1 MIGQIFQSRYRV
13 EAALAEGRAWQ
24 SWMVRDIINNRPS
37 LLFTY
42 PADPEGRMLDRRS
55 VAWRLSRYREVLG
68 ERIPQI
74 RLGIEGANLTLLCE
88 IPAEAKAL
96 SSDEERPAQ
105 FDKTLSQDSK
115 TCKQDGIAPPRPDR
129 RMIWCDSAG
138 APFYL
143 PPALLVDPVRGE
155 TLTEPL
161 VLDAEL
167 SYQPPK
173 PPAEIVPQLFEIM
186 DRWKSGESSVLTL
199 HCGRPGGLS
208 LWRDSLDAWFRNPA
222 GTERMDAA
230 PPLHLLENFNRPSS
244 LLNSCWAPQ
253 DTAAGPCL
261 LILDGDSLNQ
271 NPVLRDRVEDQLSD
285 MESLHAM
292 SADISDYAHEYP
304 ETLPESIDDEG
315 RSFLEL
321 LSLMD
326 EAVHLDFLLDLLQ
339 VDEADFNSMLNTL
352 ERAGTLASVFGRLED
367 GRRGLRVCI
376 SNTTLRQS
384 IRAGIEADRERELH
398 LLILGLLERSKPEGL
413 VAAFC
418 RLGHRRGVGRDE
430 HLMRDGMKLFESL
443 REAKL
448 DLAAQSVVDILLDG
462 DHADLSAMALREFAL
477 YRGSLRLRRDDLPG
491 AERAYLEGL
500 ASLTGQRDFIEQLRG
515 GQRPPLSRRVDA
527 ELLSSISALIRALA
541 EIGEIRGEFARAGE
555 ILEGL
560 LDAYSESLAAR
571 ERGTLY
577 NELAWILYRRGDHTE
592 AVERCETALRL
603 FDAGEHPAELGQT
616 FNTLGAAQWALG
628 NWREAEAYYQKALT
642 LREKTGNET
651 RIAASLNNLG
661 NLYRM
666 LERLPLAIEYFQRS
680 MDIKRRQGNE
690 AGYLV
695 SLYNVA
701 LSSFEMN
708 DLKTARRQG
717 EDCLEL
723 NEKVGN
729 IQLGAELLG
738 LLGEIDL
745 VDGRYASAAERL
757 VEAIRI
763 CSDIDARTE
772 LASMYRR
779 LAGVHLALGDLDAA
793 TETIKDGLAEACRVG
808 SRFEEAQILVYKGEC
823 QERSED
829 AEGAVKALEAAADI
843 LSVLDKMEWLARVYS
858 RLGLIHLDSGREE
871 RAQELLQQ
879 ASGLIERRRITVPMQ
894 EWDSLQARIQS
905 RRDRLI
911 DSLGEQDS
919 RGRLA
924 GFMQLLE
931 TLEKGGDQAS
941 RAGQVLDQMAVVL
954 PLSRGA
960 IFLNNEKTSLA
971 DMESKAV
978 FHGDFPDAGMLA
990 EASRNRM
997 KSAAPYHENGRIYLP
1012 LLQGEQVRGLLFLE
1026 SEENLDEQTRDYLST
1041 LGKLLAMG
1049 LFDPPAAEPAEPASR
1064 AKRTPKPQSAKD
1076 QVNLIG
1082 RGRDL
1087 QRVLKLVGQVKD
1099 LDSTVLISG
1108 ESGTGKEEVARA
1120 VHYWGRR
1127 GRRPFMAVNCAALP
1141 ETLLESQLFGH
1152 ERGSFTGATHR
1163 HTGFFESAS
1172 GGTIFLDEIGEMS
1185 PGMQSKLLRV
1195 LQEKQFIRVGGTRT
1209 LSTDARVIAAT
1220 NRRLADEVQQGRFRE
1235 DLFFRINVIS
1245 VNIAPL
1251 RERRED
1257 IPLLME
1263 HFLERIAEEAGL
1275 PLKRVSEEVMQ
1286 IFLTHPL
1293 PGNVRQIRN
1302 VLENCMILA
1311 RSGLIGIEDLPED
1324 FLQQAKPRSLS
1335 RSLDELAEMIANSN
1349 EFSEQ
1354 EPLEGK
1360 LLTSVAKHLVRR
1372 TGSKVKAAKLLG
1384 ISRPTLYSRLRT
1396 AEDGKNNEGPTLKG

>member
-68 ERIPQI
+68 ERIPQT
-74 RLGIEGANLTLLCE
+74 RLGREGGSLTLLCE
-88 IPAEAKAL
+88 IPNGATALRPGDEKATHFREIL
-96 SSDEERPAQ
+96 AQ
-105 FDKTLSQDSK
+105 DRQACKEDS
-115 TCKQDGIAPPRPDR
+115 IAPPRPDR
-129 RMIWCDSAG
+129 RMIWRDSSG
-138 APFYL
+138 APLYL
-143 PPALLVDPVRGE
+143 SPSMLVDPVGGE

-161 VLDAEL
+161 TSDAEL
-167 SYQPPK
+167 SYQPPE
-173 PPAEIVPQLFEIM
+173 PPAEITPQLFELM
-186 DRWKSGESSVLTL
+186 DRWKSGESSILTL

-208 LWRDSLDAWFRNPA
+208 QWRDSLEAWFRHPTGNKQ
-222 GTERMDAA
+222 MDAA
-230 PPLHLLENFNRPSS
+230 LPLHLLEDMSRPST
-244 LLNSCWAPQ
+244 LLDSCWAPQ
-253 DTAAGPCL
+253 DAAAGPFV
-261 LILDGDSLNQ
+261 LIIDGDSLNLK
-271 NPVLRDRVEDQLSD
+271 PLLRDRVEDQFSEIEAPHS
-285 MESLHAM
+285 MT
-292 SADISDYAHEYP
+292 ADISALALELP
-304 ETLPESIDDEG
+304 ETLPEDIDDEG

-339 VDEADFNSMLNTL
+339 VEEADFYGMLNTL

-367 GRRGLRVCI
+367 GRRGLRICV
-376 SNTTLRQS
+376 SNSALRQS

-413 VAAFC
+413 VAAYC

-430 HLMRDGMKLFESL
+430 QMIREGLKLFQSL
-443 REAKL
+443 SETKL
-448 DLAAQSVVDILLDG
+448 DLAAQGVVDILLDG
-462 DHADLSAMALREFAL
+462 DHADLSALALREIAL
-477 YRGSLRLRRDDLPG
+477 YRGNLRLRRDDLAG
-491 AERAYLEGL
+491 AEEAYLNGL
-500 ASLTGQRDFIEQLRG
+500 SSLTGQPDFIEQLRR
-515 GQRPPLSRRVDA
+515 GQRPRLSRRVDA

-717 EDCLEL
+717 EECLEL

-745 VDGRYASAAERL
+745 VDGRYASAGERL
-757 VEAIRI
+757 EEAIRI
-763 CSDIDARTE
+763 CRDIDARTE

-779 LAGVHLALGDLDAA
+779 LAGVHLALGDLESA
-793 TETIKDGLAEACRVG
+793 EGTIKDGLAEARRVG

-823 QERSED
+823 LERGKD
-829 AEGAVKALEAAADI
+829 AEAAVKALEAAADL

-858 RLGLIHLDSGREE
+858 RLGLIHLDAGREE

-931 TLEKGGDQAS
+931 TLEKNGDQVS
-941 RAGQVLDQMAVVL
+941 RAGQVLDQMTMVL

-960 IFLNNEKTSLA
+960 IFLSRENASLA
-971 DMESKAV
+971 DMESQAV
-978 FHGDFPDAGMLA
+978 FYGDFPDAGMVA

-997 KSAAPYHENGRIYLP
+997 KSATAYHENGRIYLP
-1012 LLQGEQVRGLLFLE
+1012 LRQGGQARGLLFLE
-1026 SEENLDEQTRDYLST
+1026 SEEKLDERTRDYLAT
-1041 LGKLLAMG
+1041 LSKLLALG
-1049 LFDPPAAEPAEPASR
+1049 LFDPKAAGPAESPSP
-1064 AKRTPKPQSAKD
+1064 AKRVPKPKGAKD

-1120 VHYWGRR
+1120 VHFWGRR
-1127 GRRPFMAVNCAALP
+1127 GPRPFMAVNCAALP

-1163 HTGFFESAS
+1163 HIGFFESAS

-1245 VNIAPL
+1245 VTVAPL

-1263 HFLERIAEEAGL
+1263 HFLERIAGEAGL

-1311 RSGLIGIEDLPED
+1311 RSDLIGLEDLPED
-1324 FLQQAKPRSLS
+1324 FLQQARPRSLS

-1360 LLTSVAKHLVRR
+1360 LLSSVAQHLVRR

-1384 ISRPTLYSRLRT
+1384 ISRPTLYSRLKT
-1396 AEDGKNNEGPTLKG
+1396 ADDEKNNEGPRP

>member
-13 EAALAEGRAWQ
+13 EAALAEGQSWQ
-24 SWMVRDIINNRPS
+24 SWTVRDIINNRPS

-42 PADPEGRMLDRRS
+42 PADPEGRTLDRRS

-74 RLGIEGANLTLLCE
+74 RLGIEGSSLTLLCE
-88 IPAEAKAL
+88 IPGGAEVL
-96 SSDEERPAQ
+96 GDGEDE
-105 FDKTLSQDSK
+105 TLSFQEAQSQDAK
-115 TCKQDGIAPPRPDR
+115 TCIKDGIDPPRSDR
-129 RMIWCDSAG
+129 RMIWRGKAG
-138 APFYL
+138 APLYL
-143 PPALLVDPVRGE
+143 PPALLVDPVRRE

-161 VLDAEL
+161 ASKSKL
-167 SYQPPK
+167 SYQPVE
-173 PPAEIVPQLFEIM
+173 PPVDILPQLFEAM
-186 DRWKSGESSVLTL
+186 DRWKSGESSLLTL

-208 LWRDSLDAWFRNPA
+208 QWRASLEAWFRNPS
-222 GTERMDAA
+222 GSERVDAA
-230 PPLHLLENFNRPSS
+230 IPLHLLEDMSRPSA
-244 LLNSCWAPQ
+244 LLDSCWAPQ
-253 DTAAGPCL
+253 DAAAGPFV
-261 LILDGDSLNQ
+261 LIMDGDSLNQ
-271 NPVLRDRVEDQLSD
+271 NSIMKDRVEDQLSD
-285 MESLHAM
+285 MEALHPM
-292 SADISDYAHEYP
+292 TADISNLAVELP
-304 ETLPESIDDEG
+304 ETLPKAIDEEG
-315 RSFLEL
+315 RAFLEL

-339 VDEADFNSMLNTL
+339 VDEADFYGMLNIL

-367 GRRGLRVCI
+367 GRRGLRICI
-376 SNTTLRQS
+376 SNSELRQS
-384 IRAGIEADRERELH
+384 IRSGIEADRERELH
-398 LLILGLLERSKPEGL
+398 LLILGLLERSKPEGF
-413 VAAFC
+413 VAAYC

-430 HLMRDGMKLFESL
+430 QMIREGLKLFESL

-448 DLAAQSVVDILLDG
+448 DLATQAVVDILLDG
-462 DHADLSAMALREFAL
+462 DHADLSALALRDIAL

-491 AERAYLEGL
+491 AERAYMDGL
-500 ASLTGQRDFIEQLRG
+500 ASLTGQADFIEQLRG

-541 EIGEIRGEFARAGE
+541 EIGEIRGEFAKAGE
-555 ILEGL
+555 ILEGI

-708 DLKTARRQG
+708 DLRTARRQG

-745 VDGRYASAAERL
+745 VDGRYASAGERL

-763 CSDIDARTE
+763 CSDIDAHTE
-772 LASMYRR
+772 LASMFRR
-779 LAGVHLALGDLDAA
+779 LVGVHLAVGDLEAA
-793 TETIKDGLAEACRVG
+793 EKTIKDGLAEARRVG

-823 QERSED
+823 LERGKN
-829 AEGAVKALEAAADI
+829 AEAAVKALEAAADI

-858 RLGLIHLDSGREE
+858 RLGLIHLDVGREE

-931 TLEKGGDQAS
+931 TLEKGGDPVS
-941 RAGQVLDQMAVVL
+941 RAEQVLDQLSMLL
-954 PLSRGA
+954 PPSRAA
-960 IFLNNEKTSLA
+960 IFLSRENASLA
-971 DMESKAV
+971 DMERKAV
-978 FHGDFPDAGMLA
+978 FYGGFPDAEIVA

-997 KSAAPYHENGRIYLP
+997 KSATPYHENGRIYLP
-1012 LLQGEQVRGLLFLE
+1012 LRQGEQVRGLLFLE
-1026 SEENLDEQTRDYLST
+1026 GEENLDEQTRDYLAT
-1041 LGKLLAMG
+1041 LSKLLSMG
-1049 LFDPPAAEPAEPASR
+1049 LFDPMASEPAEAASPAAR
-1064 AKRTPKPQSAKD
+1064 APKPKGAAD

-1087 QRVLKLVGQVKD
+1087 QKVLKLVGQVKD

-1120 VHYWGRR
+1120 VHFWGRR
-1127 GRRPFMAVNCAALP
+1127 GRQPFMAVNCAALP

-1163 HTGFFESAS
+1163 HIGFFESAS

-1220 NRRLADEVQQGRFRE
+1220 NRRLVDEVQQGRFRE

-1263 HFLERIAEEAGL
+1263 HFLERIAGEAGL

-1311 RSGLIGIEDLPED
+1311 RSGLIGLEDLPED
-1324 FLQQAKPRSLS
+1324 FLQQARPRSLS

-1349 EFSEQ
+1349 EFSER

-1360 LLTSVAKHLVRR
+1360 LLSSVAQHLVRR

-1384 ISRPTLYSRLRT
+1384 ISRPTLYSRLKT
-1396 AEDGKNNEGPTLKG
+1396 AEDGKNNAGSTLKG